1 MNIEK
6 EWSRRGS
13 WLTNP
18 KKKEKAAAMLSCKEE
33 EEKKKQQQPRKEEE
47 EEAAVETSHW
57 SGLRKNIEVNVGILN
72 RFGFGFVIG
81 MDWAEI
87 LNEFVLKF

>member
-1 MNIEK
+1 MNNEK

-33 EEKKKQQQPRKEEE
+33 EEKNKQQQPRKEEEE

-72 RFGFGFVIG
+72 GFGFVIG
-81 MDWAEI
+81 MDWAKI